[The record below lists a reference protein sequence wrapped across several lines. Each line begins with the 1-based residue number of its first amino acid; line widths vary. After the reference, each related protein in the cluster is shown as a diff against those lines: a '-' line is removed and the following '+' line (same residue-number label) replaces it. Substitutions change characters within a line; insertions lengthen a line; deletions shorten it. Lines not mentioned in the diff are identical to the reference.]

1 MTDPAM
7 DSLERHL
14 GFKPHVRRLSTA
26 SFGIA
31 VCVSQLLGQ
40 SRVEALN
47 GALLTASVD
56 TLAVT
61 VEQPGRVV
69 PVAVAVQSL
78 KRVKR
83 ANVDAWE
90 QIYRWYGNNGDS
102 SADTLWYTVSNLRP
116 IENHRHNSVHDAV
129 TVFGPSSAH
138 TVLIPRSGGRQVSDT
153 AISALLYASGE
164 FESIVRVSPLRPG
177 YKAQYNLYYGGGTRS
192 VRPGPFEVVRTE
204 TIKTR
209 GGHDIEC
216 WVVDAKLSEAL
227 NTFWIDKKTRKLVKL
242 ENHEDPTAAFVFR
255 R

>member
-1 MTDPAM
+1 MRFKTL
-7 DSLERHL
+7 LECL
-14 GFKPHVRRLSTA
+14 GTGAFC
-26 SFGIA
+26 IA
-31 VCVSQLLGQ
+31 LGASQLFGQ
-40 SRVEALN
+40 PQGGSLN
-47 GALLTASVD
+47 GSLLTAGID

-83 ANVDAWE
+83 QNVDAWE
-90 QIYRWYGNNGDS
+90 QVYRWHGNNGDS
-102 SADTLWYTVSNLRP
+102 TADTLWYAVSNLKP
-116 IENHRHNSVHDAV
+116 IENHRHNSLHDAV
-129 TVFGPSSAH
+129 TVFASSSAH

-153 AISALLYASGE
+153 SITEPLYASGE
-164 FESIVRVSPLRPG
+164 FESIIRASPLRPG
-177 YKAQYNLYYGGGTRS
+177 YRAQYNLYYGGGSNS

-204 TIKTR
+204 TIMAR
-209 GGHDIEC
+209 NGQAREC
-216 WVVDAKLSEAL
+216 WVVDAKLSEGL